1 MADKLN
7 ILIADDHEY
16 FLDGLQIGI
25 EQHLQ
30 NHKIFRANNGYQIID
45 IIEKNDIDILFTDIQ
60 MPKLD
65 GIKTLMKLQSTN
77 KHLKIAVIT
86 SYYDIQHIKPLTRL
100 GVKVILDKENVKTEI
115 EYALQALL
123 NKRSYYTPLVENTI
137 NEILQ
142 GKKKSKPKSAIP
154 VLTKREK
161 ELFGYFIKGMTN
173 KEIAQVVPIDPKTID
188 SHRSNIYFKFD
199 VNSAAKLIA
208 KALDYGMID

>member
-1 MADKLN
+1 MADKLK

-25 EQHLQ
+25 EQQ
-30 NHKIFRANNGYQIID
+30 FPNHEIFRANNGYQIIEL
-45 IIEKNDIDILFTDIQ
+45 IEKNDIDVLFTDIE

-65 GIKTLMKLQSTN
+65 GIKTLMKLHSKDKQ
-77 KHLKIAVIT
+77 LKIAVIT

-115 EYALQALL
+115 ENAIQALL
-123 NKRSYYTPLVENTI
+123 NNSSYYTPLVKNTI

-142 GKKKSKPKSAIP
+142 GKKKTKPKSAIP
-154 VLTKREK
+154 VLTNREK

-173 KEIAQVVPIDPKTID
+173 KEIAQVVSIDPKTVD
-188 SHRSNIYFKFD
+188 THRSNIYFKFE